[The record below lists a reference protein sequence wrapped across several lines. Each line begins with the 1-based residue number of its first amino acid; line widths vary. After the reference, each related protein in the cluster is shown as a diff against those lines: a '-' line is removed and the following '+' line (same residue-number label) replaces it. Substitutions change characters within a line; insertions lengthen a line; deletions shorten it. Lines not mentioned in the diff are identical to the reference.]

1 MCYFRFVKHVLVVIG
16 TRPNFI
22 KVTQMK
28 KAAETYQ
35 IELHIVHT
43 GQHYDANMAKVFFE
57 EFKLV
62 PDTVLSLQHVNV
74 ADQIGGIIRELS
86 KVMVSFKPDLVVVV
100 GDVNSTL
107 AGAIAANKLGIP
119 IAHLES
125 GLRSRDRSMP
135 EEINRILTDEITDLF
150 FVTEESGLRHLLQ
163 EGKSKEQIHFVGN
176 TMIDTMVAFEAEI
189 DEVQSYRKQGLEEK
203 GYMLMTFH
211 RPALVD
217 NADGLNQLIDLLERA
232 AKLKKVVLPLH
243 PRTKMRLQEFGLWDQ
258 FASIPNLNVLG
269 PVGYFE
275 FQNLIKHAFCIVT
288 DSGGI
293 QEETTF
299 RQIPCLTVRP
309 NTERPS
315 TIDVGTNT
323 LVDID
328 PPRIIHLIES
338 MIEGT
343 YKQGEI
349 PEFWDGKAT
358 ERIMQVIA
366 NQVGA

>member
-1 MCYFRFVKHVLVVIG
+1 
-16 TRPNFI
+16 
-22 KVTQMK
+22 MK
-28 KAAETYQ
+28 KAAEKHGIDTC
-35 IELHIVHT
+35 IVHT
-43 GQHYDANMAKVFFE
+43 GQHYDQNMADVFFKQ
-57 EFKLV
+57 FHLV
-62 PDTVLSLQHVNV
+62 PDIVLEYTHTNV
-74 ADQIGGIIRELS
+74 GNQIGAILSELS
-86 KVMVSFKPDLVVVV
+86 NQMVAYQPDLVMVV

-135 EEINRILTDEITDLF
+135 EEINRILTDEITDYF
-150 FVTEESGLRHLLQ
+150 FVTEEDGLKNLKN
-163 EGKSKEQIHFVGN
+163 EGKSKERTYLVGN
-176 TMIDTMVAFEAEI
+176 TMIDTMVAFENEI
-189 DEVQSYRKQGLEEK
+189 EAA
-203 GYMLMTFH
+203 GYFKSLNLTKKEYILMTFH

-217 NADGLNQLIDLLERA
+217 FKDGLEKLIDLLERA
-232 AKLKKVVLPLH
+232 SQLKHLVLPLH
-243 PRTKMRLQEFGLWDQ
+243 PRTKQRLEKEGLWER
-258 FASIPNLNVLG
+258 FNAIEHLTLLA

-275 FQNLIKHAFCIVT
+275 FQNLVKYAFCIVT

-315 TIDVGTNT
+315 TLDVGSNT

-328 PPRIIHLIES
+328 PDRIIALLND
-338 MIEGT
+338 MVNGN

-349 PEFWDGKAT
+349 PVKWDGKAT
-358 ERIMQVIA
+358 ERIMEILA
-366 NQVGA
+366 RELSK

>member
-1 MCYFRFVKHVLVVIG
+1 MCYFRFVKRVLVIIG

-28 KAAETYQ
+28 RAAAAHQ
-35 IELHIVHT
+35 IDLHIVHT

-62 PDTVLSLQHVNV
+62 PDTFLPPQQTNV
-74 ADQIGGIIRELS
+74 ADQIGVIISELS
-86 KVMVSFKPDLVVVV
+86 KVMITQNPQLVVVV

-107 AGAIAANKLGIP
+107 AGAIAANKLGIR

-125 GLRSRDRSMP
+125 GLRSNDRSMP

-150 FVTEESGLRHLLQ
+150 FVTEESGMRHLIK
-163 EGKSKEQIHFVGN
+163 EGKAKETIHFVGN
-176 TMIDTMVAFEAEI
+176 TMIDTMVAFEPEI
-189 DEVQSYRKQGLEEK
+189 DQAQSYRKMGLDHK

-217 NADGLNQLIDLLERA
+217 NVEGLTKLIDLLERA
-232 AKLKKVVLPLH
+232 AKLKQVVLPLH
-243 PRTKMRLQEFGLWDQ
+243 PRTKLRLEATDLWEA
-258 FASIPNLNVLG
+258 FSSIENLTLLG

-328 PPRIIHLIES
+328 PERIIALIES
-338 MIEGT
+338 MIDGT
-343 YKQGEI
+343 YKSGRI
-349 PEFWDGKAT
+349 PDLWDGKAT
-358 ERIMQVIA
+358 DRIMQVIA
-366 NQVGA
+366 NQVID